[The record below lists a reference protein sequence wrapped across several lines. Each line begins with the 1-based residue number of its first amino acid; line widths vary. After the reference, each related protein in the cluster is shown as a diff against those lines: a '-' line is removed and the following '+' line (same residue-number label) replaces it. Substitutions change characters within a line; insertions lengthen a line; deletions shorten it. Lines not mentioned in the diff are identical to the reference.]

1 MLLDHDDGTCLM
13 VSLGWAKKWEIKS
26 IEMNEI
32 QIKGESKKVK
42 LSHIC
47 KFKMTVLIRILFCA
61 CEDWF
66 PVKTLSLIKPCL
78 ITGMNFWWCLTDIR
92 CVCKESKIFNFAL
105 RGIFC
110 RDNPAADLV
119 TETILLP
126 QIISVSL
133 LKLLEEMVIGIG
145 HPVL

>member
-1 MLLDHDDGTCLM
+1 M
-13 VSLGWAKKWEIKS
+13 VMEHALWFHWDEQRSEKLNPLKWMKYKLKRKVKKL
-26 IEMNEI
+26 
-32 QIKGESKKVK
+32 K

-66 PVKTLSLIKPCL
+66 PVNTLSLIKPCL
-78 ITGMNFWWCLTDIR
+78 ITGMNFWWCLNDIR
-92 CVCKESKIFNFAL
+92 CVCKECKIFNFAL

-110 RDNPAADLV
+110 RDHPAADLV
-119 TETILLP
+119 TETILLS

-133 LKLLEEMVIGIG
+133 LKLLKEMVIGIG